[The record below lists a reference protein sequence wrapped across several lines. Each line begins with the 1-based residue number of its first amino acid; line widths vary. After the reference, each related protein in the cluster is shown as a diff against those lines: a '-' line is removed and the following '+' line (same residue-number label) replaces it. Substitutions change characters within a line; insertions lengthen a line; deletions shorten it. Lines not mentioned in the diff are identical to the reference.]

1 MVNLN
6 IYSNALA
13 TDPKIKDKV
22 TILEETR
29 DVLPVGVK
37 GIIRTIGLHDDL
49 VENLTRGMSL
59 QAFKGVEV
67 TSRLETKR
75 RSSKTVVP
83 GVLLFPL
90 VFGSG
95 YGEHQDQGREER
107 PSTLPGHLG
116 RGAWR

>member
-6 IYSNALA
+6 IYPNAFT
-13 TDPKIKDKV
+13 TDPEIKDKV

-49 VENLTRGMSL
+49 VENLTRGMAL
-59 QAFKGVEV
+59 QAFKGVKV
-67 TSRLETKR
+67 IGRLEAKR
-75 RSSKTVVP
+75 RSSETVVP

-90 VFGSG
+90 VLGSD
-95 YGEHQDQGREER
+95 YREHQDQESEEQR
-107 PSTLPGHLG
+107 STLAGHLG
-116 RGAWR
+116 R